1 MPLISQILHIFRQG
15 WVPALALGLA
25 AALYFQ
31 PVSIDLDLAPRLAM
45 LLLGAA
51 LALGVYFKSS
61 RLAFVAGQLLAGF
74 ILLEQLPASSRPWL
88 TVHGLALVSLNTAL
102 VMGLR
107 DRSVLSGFGLLLTA
121 VLAGEA
127 LGLVSLY
134 ECCSS
139 ALSSA
144 RPLAAL
150 VSGLSPGM
158 PGGWLAG
165 LNWADLAFL
174 LAVPLGVAVSMVH
187 RDPVN
192 LGLLS
197 CILLALSVY
206 VLGGGSRTLLILAV
220 CAGLL
225 LALLALR
232 SAYELA
238 FRDEL
243 TGIPS
248 RRAYSRYLL
257 TLGRNYSIAV
267 VDIDHFKKLNDR
279 HGHQVGDQALR
290 MVAGKIARYGG
301 GRAFRY
307 GGEEFVVVFRGRDG
321 ERAERSL
328 ERMRD
333 KIAAY
338 PLRIRGA
345 GRPAKKAKGKRLR
358 GRGGSQA
365 IKTSVS
371 VGLAS
376 ASREMR
382 APDQVLAAADKALY
396 RAKRGGRNRVCAHR

>member
-1 MPLISQILHIFRQG
+1 MPLIPQILHTLRQG
-15 WVPALALGLA
+15 WAPVLALGLA
-25 AALYFQ
+25 GALYYQ
-31 PVSIDLDLAPRLAM
+31 PVSIDMALAPRLAM

-74 ILLEQLPASSRPWL
+74 VLLEQLPSSGRPWL
-88 TVHGLALVSLNTAL
+88 VTNGLALVSLNTAV

-107 DRSVLSGFGLLLTA
+107 DRSILSGFGLLLA
-121 VLAGEA
+121 VALAAEA
-127 LGLVSLY
+127 FGLMSLY
-134 ECCSS
+134 RCCGASI
-139 ALSSA
+139 ATA
-144 RPLAAL
+144 TPLAAPI
-150 VSGLSPGM
+150 SGLPLG
-158 PGGWLAG
+158 PLGPWLAG
-165 LNWADLAFL
+165 LNWSDLGFL
-174 LAVPLGVAVSMVH
+174 AAAVTGAAVAITR

-197 CILLALSVY
+197 CILLIVSVH
-206 VLGGGSRTLLILAV
+206 VLGAAARTLLILAV
-220 CAGLL
+220 CTGVL

-257 TLGRNYSIAV
+257 TLGRNFSIAV
-267 VDIDHFKKLNDR
+267 VDIDYFKKLNDR

-307 GGEEFVVVFRGRDG
+307 GGEEFVVVFRGRNREG
-321 ERAERSL
+321 AEQSL
-328 ERMRD
+328 ERMRE

-338 PLRIRGA
+338 PMRIRGA
-345 GRPAKKAKGKRLR
+345 GRPHRKAAGKRLR
-358 GRGGSQA
+358 GRGGSKA

-376 ASREMR
+376 ASRDMR
-382 APDQVLAAADKALY
+382 DPEQVLAAADKALY

>member
-1 MPLISQILHIFRQG
+1 MPFLVNTLRYG
-15 WVPALALGLA
+15 WLSALTLGLA

-31 PVSIDLDLAPRLAM
+31 PVPIDIAILPRLAL

-51 LALGVYFKSS
+51 LGLGIYFKAS
-61 RLAFVAGQLLAGF
+61 RLAFVACQLLAGY
-74 ILLEQLPASSRPWL
+74 ILLGQIPADGRSWL
-88 TVHGLALVSLNTAL
+88 VAHGLALLALNTSI
-102 VMGLR
+102 VMALR
-107 DRSVLSGFGLLLTA
+107 DRSVISFFGLLLA
-121 VLAGEA
+121 GVLVLEM
-127 LGLVSLY
+127 LGLGYLY
-134 ECCSS
+134 DCC
-139 ALSSA
+139 AGIVTAA
-144 RPLAAL
+144 RPLA
-150 VSGLSPGM
+150 VV
-158 PGGWLAG
+158 LAG
-165 LNWADLAFL
+165 LPLGHIGDWLVSLGWADLGFL
-174 LAVPLGVAVSMVH
+174 VAAILGLAVAAVR

-197 CILLALSVY
+197 SVLLTGAVY
-206 VLGGGSRTLLILAV
+206 VLGAGPRTLVILAA

-238 FRDEL
+238 FRDDL

-257 TLGRNYSIAV
+257 TLGRSFSIAV

-279 HGHQVGDQALR
+279 YGHQVGDQALR

-307 GGEEFVVVFRGRDG
+307 GGEEFVLVFRGRNR
-321 ERAERSL
+321 ERAERAL
-328 ERMRD
+328 EDMR
-333 KIAAY
+333 KRIAGY

-345 GRPAKKAKGKRLR
+345 NRPHNKSAGKRLR
-358 GRGGSQA
+358 GRGGSQS

-376 ASREMR
+376 ASRDMR
-382 APDQVLAAADKALY
+382 SPDEVLAAADKALY
-396 RAKRGGRNRVCAHR
+396 RAKRAGRNRVCTHK